1 MNSSSVPRSMKDQQD
16 NQFTSEP
23 EVMPIPL
30 ASEDNGLSVRQ
41 KVKILNLYI
50 DNFSKDEFLKKL
62 KQGIVFTPNVD
73 HLMQLQSNRQLLQAY
88 KAADYV
94 ICDSQIL
101 VYASKFLGTP
111 FKEKLAGSD
120 VFPAFCHYHKD
131 NPDIR
136 VFLLGAAPGVAKKAQ
151 ARINARIGRK
161 IVVAEYS
168 PPWGFENDEQECHK
182 IVQLINDSGATVL
195 GVGVGAPK
203 QELFISKYKQKF
215 NPNIKIIMGIG
226 ATIDFEAGN
235 VKRAPKFLSDIGLE
249 WFFRFSVEPRR
260 LWKRYFVDD
269 VGFLWLILKQKF
281 KLYKAPF

>member
-1 MNSSSVPRSMKDQQD
+1 MNSSSVPRSMEDQQD
-16 NQFTSEP
+16 SQFTP
-23 EVMPIPL
+23 ESGIMSMPL
-30 ASEDNGLSVRQ
+30 ANEPSSFSVRK

-50 DNFSKDEFLKKL
+50 DNFSKDEFFKKL
-62 KQGIVFTPNVD
+62 KKGIVFTPNVD
-73 HLMQLQSNRQLLQAY
+73 HLIKLQSDRQFFQAY
-88 KAADYV
+88 QMADYV

-111 FKEKLAGSD
+111 FKEKLSGSD
-120 VFPAFCHYHKD
+120 IFPAFCHYHKD
-131 NPDIR
+131 NSDIR
-136 VFLLGAAPGVAKKAQ
+136 IFLLGAAPGVAKKAQ
-151 ARINARIGRK
+151 TRINAKIGRK

-168 PPWGFENDEQECHK
+168 PPWGFEKDEQECRR

-203 QELFISKYKQKF
+203 QELFISKYKNKF
-215 NPNIKIIMGIG
+215 NPNIQIIMGIG

-249 WFFRFSVEPRR
+249 WFYRFMVEPRR

-269 VGFLWLILKQKF
+269 VGFLWLVLKQKL
-281 KLYKAPF
+281 KIYKAPF

>member
-1 MNSSSVPRSMKDQQD
+1 
-16 NQFTSEP
+16 
-23 EVMPIPL
+23 MPIPL

-50 DNFSKDEFLKKL
+50 DNFYKDEFLKKL

-151 ARINARIGRK
+151 ERINARIGRK
-161 IVVAEYS
+161 IVVGEYS

-182 IVQLINDSGATVL
+182 IVQLINESNATVL

-203 QELFISKYKQKF
+203 QELFISKYKHKF

-249 WFFRFSVEPRR
+249 WFYRFSVEPRR

-269 VGFLWLILKQKF
+269 VGFLWLILKQKL